1 MQPRQMR
8 ETSRPVRPSLV
19 YFIVYPIQL
28 RASCEVRDDIRRE
41 EFVSL
46 DVVPVIAVDQQVH
59 TGVLILADQIDGLGH
74 CAHKPPQRS
83 ALSQPLT
90 LRRHSGLVAAEQPA
104 VIVGRFNRSVVT
116 LRGVAMLTKY
126 RKLVPHRFRITADVA
141 GIGQSSDRAQ
151 CKLLAAARD
160 HHRRS
165 RLLDRLRLEDR
176 VLDMKISAVKSC
188 SLLRPHREDKPDS
201 LLHLPNAHRWPRREF
216 PTILAVLRLEITGAD
231 AKRQPPPADQID
243 TGGDLGEM
251 RGIAVADRCG
261 ERGEPNA
268 AGPRRQRRQDSPAFR
283 SAYRGRQLCF
293 ASRRRAKRFTVPAS
307 AWR

>member
-8 ETSRPVRPSLV
+8 ETSMPVRPSLV
-19 YFIVYPIQL
+19 YFIVYPSQL

-74 CAHKPPQRS
+74 CAHKTPQRS

-126 RKLVPHRFRITADVA
+126 RTGRLDA
-141 GIGQSSDRAQ
+141 DRA
-151 CKLLAAARD
+151 
-160 HHRRS
+160 
-165 RLLDRLRLEDR
+165 
-176 VLDMKISAVKSC
+176 
-188 SLLRPHREDKPDS
+188 RPTV
-201 LLHLPNAHRWPRREF
+201 APRRYCQGHRLHVEA
-216 PTILAVLRLEITGAD
+216 LACL
-231 AKRQPPPADQID
+231 
-243 TGGDLGEM
+243 
-251 RGIAVADRCG
+251 
-261 ERGEPNA
+261 
-268 AGPRRQRRQDSPAFR
+268 
-283 SAYRGRQLCF
+283 Y
-293 ASRRRAKRFTVPAS
+293 
-307 AWR
+307 